1 MRSSLFVLLFSCLSI
16 GNVATNAA
24 AIEPTDVADDVL
36 GVAEIDRGI
45 CTLVGGDDGEFIG
58 QLATELAWGEGLT
71 VHVWNPSDNVASQAR
86 QIAVDEGIHGTRVI
100 AEHGRLDRLPYAE
113 NTVDVLVAVADD
125 TTEELSVSE
134 VLRVLRPD
142 GRAVLGT
149 ERTPAALAEWLEQHG
164 VRGAELHE
172 SAEASYATIVKPRPA
187 GEGDWSHIE
196 HGPDNNP
203 VANDSLIKAPYM
215 TKWLG
220 TPYYIAMPAVT
231 VSAGGRIFLATGHIA
246 HHEREE
252 PWLNTLIAR
261 NGYNGTVLWQRKL
274 PDNYLVHRSAFIATA
289 DHLYMIDPDG
299 SGCLV
304 VDAHSG
310 EERGRIEVPGRRGQ
324 WKWMAISDGVLL
336 ALIGGDKD
344 PPQTT
349 IVRSKRSHW
358 SWGDLSK
365 GYYPDRIPWGFGQ
378 KIVAIDLETREPV
391 WQHRE
396 KTDIDSR
403 GMVVGGG
410 RVFYYCPDAQ
420 LGCLELASGEQV
432 WTNPD
437 EEVRKLI
444 EEKGRGL
451 SSTPGFRTM
460 TFSLFTPDVLIYQ
473 GQTRQNVVA
482 VSTKYG
488 TMLWNRQKTTNNPNA
503 ISVDDNL
510 ILGIG
515 EQGSSLLVDPESGE
529 TLGDLGFAKRSCAR
543 LTATS
548 DSLFCRGMPEGLTR
562 FDLNTKQVNFNG
574 AVRPSCN
581 DGVVAA
587 NGLLYMGPW
596 ACDCNLTLMGRVVMC
611 SAGDFDFQRQG
622 NSEPESLADDERVE
636 EIASDDADWSTYRG
650 NTARSAGTS
659 VAIPTDAGRLWTFT
673 PRTAVAPTA
682 ATTAGGLIFTAGDDG
697 AVRAIDA
704 DTGHL
709 RWEYH
714 TAGAVRQSPTIA
726 EDRAYFG
733 SGDGYVYCLEAASG
747 RALWRY
753 RVAPIE
759 RRIPVYGSLSS
770 TWPVHSG
777 VLVEDGVAYAA
788 AGIIDYDGT
797 YVVALD
803 ALSGELLWTND
814 ETGHLDPL
822 LRKGVSA
829 QGFLT
834 TAGGRL
840 WLAGGNVV
848 SPASYDLDTGE
859 YRGNRPDDGSPR
871 TNRGEEIGVFADEHI
886 IQGGR
891 LRFSAAKN
899 VVNPGYFSAHTIDGE
914 NAGSELRIQEGKIP
928 PAWNDEHFVVVPGP
942 GSIPMWLEADRLAAS
957 LDAGS
962 VEKAR
967 RRGQLE
973 PLAMAS
979 SLKDADTVAV
989 ALASNAVV
997 AVSQQHVVGNL
1008 QGKWVVSAFDLGGG
1022 EVVWQQ
1028 ALPGAPIPGGVSIDR
1043 DGRVVVVLD
1052 DGRIVCLGSGEML
1065 ATSLGRMVEA
1075 VDSGELALD
1084 AVLPQV
1090 QAALGEANS
1099 PEMIELSLA
1108 MLKRLGVD
1116 IVAEA
1121 RSRGSI
1127 AHWKLLSPLPWDV
1140 DYPIDAR
1147 LAGEPDVDP
1156 STTVTVG
1163 NRTLRWRPFRSIDRN
1178 GKVDL
1183 VSLHGSK
1190 SDLSAYAY
1198 AEFDVAEAQDVVL
1211 RLGSNDGFICWFNG
1225 KEVGRYDGGRGYV
1238 PDQDKIP
1245 VTTKAG
1251 LNRVL
1256 VKVTQMGGSWAYG
1269 VRVTDADGTGVE
1281 FEQ

>member
-1 MRSSLFVLLFSCLSI
+1 MRGSLLALWFNCSLWLWALPQ
-16 GNVATNAA
+16 AT
-24 AIEPTDVADDVL
+24 AIEPADAADEIMQI
-36 GVAEIDRGI
+36 AAIDRGI
-45 CTLVGGDDGEFIG
+45 CTLVGGDDGAFVG
-58 QLATELAWGEGLT
+58 RLATELAWGEGLI
-71 VHVWNPSDNVASQAR
+71 VHVWNPSFDVAHEAR
-86 QIAVDEGIHGTRVI
+86 QIAIDEDMHGTRVI
-100 AEHGRLDRLPYAE
+100 VEHGRLERLPYAD

-125 TTEELSVSE
+125 TTAQLAIDE

-142 GRAVLGT
+142 GRAVFGT
-149 ERTPAALAEWLEQHG
+149 EQSAEALQDWLEQRG

-172 SAEASYATIVKPRPA
+172 TANAHYATTSKPRPA

-203 VANDSLIKAPYM
+203 VADDALIKAPYM

-220 TPYYIAMPAVT
+220 TPYYIAMPAIT
-231 VSAGGRIFLATGHIA
+231 VSADGRIFLATGHIA

-289 DHLYMIDPDG
+289 DILYMIEPDG
-299 SGCLV
+299 SGCLA
-304 VDAHSG
+304 VDARTG
-310 EERGRIEVPGRRGQ
+310 EERGRIEAPGRRGQ
-324 WKWMAISDGVLL
+324 WKWMAIQDGVLL
-336 ALIGGDKD
+336 ALIGGEKD
-344 PPQTT
+344 PAETT
-349 IVRSKRSHW
+349 IVRSDRTHW
-358 SWGDLSK
+358 SWGDLSP

-378 KIVAIDLETREPV
+378 KIVAIDLASRKAI

-403 GMVVGGG
+403 GMVTGGG
-410 RVFYYCPDAQ
+410 RVFYYCADAM
-420 LGCLELASGEQV
+420 LGCLDLATGEPV

-460 TFSLFTPDVLIYQ
+460 TFSLYTPDVLVYQ

-503 ISVDDNL
+503 ISVDNNL

-515 EQGSSLLVDPESGE
+515 EQGSSLLIDPESGE

-562 FDLNTKQVNFNG
+562 FDLNTKQVAFNG

-596 ACDCNLTLMGRVVMC
+596 ACDCNLSLMGRVVMC
-611 SAGDFDFQRQG
+611 SAGDFDFKRQG
-622 NSEPESLADDERVE
+622 ASEPESLSAANGVTPLTT
-636 EIASDDADWSTYRG
+636 DDADWSTYRG
-650 NTARSAGTS
+650 NTARSASTPVDVPRDVGK
-659 VAIPTDAGRLWTFT
+659 LWTFA
-673 PRTAVAPTA
+673 PRSKVGLTA
-682 ATTAGGLIFTAGDDG
+682 ATTAGENIFVAGDDG

-704 DTGHL
+704 TTGRL
-709 RWEYH
+709 KWEYY
-714 TAGAVRQSPTIA
+714 TAGPVHQSPTIA
-726 EDRAYFG
+726 DGRAYFG
-733 SGDGYVYCLEAASG
+733 SGDGYVYCLEAVTG
-747 RALWRY
+747 RAIWRY
-753 RVAPIE
+753 RVAPME

-777 VLVEDGVAYAA
+777 VLVEDGVAFAA

-797 YVVALD
+797 YVCALD
-803 ALSGELLWTND
+803 AETGERVWENG

-834 TAGGRL
+834 TAAGRL
-840 WLAGGNVV
+840 WMAGGNVI
-848 SPASYDLDTGE
+848 SPASYDLRTGE
-859 YRGNRPDDGSPR
+859 YRGRKPDDGSPR
-871 TNRGEEIGVFADEHI
+871 TNRGEEIGTFAGDHI
-886 IQGGR
+886 IIGGR
-891 LRFSAAKN
+891 LRFSATKN
-899 VVNPGYFSAHTIDGE
+899 VVNPGYFSAHAIDGE
-914 NAGSELRIQEGKIP
+914 GADSELRIQEGKIP
-928 PAWNDEHFVVVPGP
+928 PAWNDDHVVVVPGL
-942 GSIPMWLEADRLAAS
+942 GSIPMWLDVDRLADS

-962 VEKAR
+962 VDKAR
-967 RRGQLE
+967 RRGQLDPQATAE
-973 PLAMAS
+973 

-989 ALASNAVV
+989 ALAADAVL
-997 AVSQQHVVGNL
+997 AVSQKNVARNG
-1008 QGKWVVSAFDLGGG
+1008 QGQWVASAFDLANGD
-1022 EVVWQQ
+1022 VIWQQ
-1028 ALPGAPIPGGVSIDR
+1028 KLPSAAIPGGLSVDR
-1043 DGRVVVVLD
+1043 EGRVVVVLEE
-1052 DGRIVCLGSGEML
+1052 GRVICLGSGELL
-1065 ATSLGRMVEA
+1065 AASLEQMVDTVEN
-1075 VDSGELALD
+1075 GETDRA
-1084 AVLPQV
+1084 AVLPQI
-1090 QAALGEANS
+1090 QAALAEANT

-1121 RSRGSI
+1121 KMRGSI
-1127 AHWKLLSPLPWDV
+1127 AHWRLLSPLPWNDEH
-1140 DYPIDAR
+1140 PIDAP

-1156 STTVTVG
+1156 SATVTFG
-1163 NRTLRWRPFRSIDRN
+1163 DRRLSWRPVRSIDRD

-1183 VSLHGSK
+1183 VSLYGSK
-1190 SDLSAYAY
+1190 PDMAAYAY
-1198 AEFDVAEAQDVVL
+1198 AEFTLPLAQDVVL
-1211 RLGSNDGFICWFNG
+1211 RLGSNDGFICWLNG
-1225 KEVGRYDGGRGYV
+1225 EEVARYDGGRGYV
-1238 PDQDKIP
+1238 PDQDEIP
-1245 VTTKAG
+1245 VKATAG
-1251 LNRVL
+1251 VNSVL
-1256 VKVTQMGGSWAYG
+1256 LKITQMGGSWAYG
-1269 VRVTDADGTGVE
+1269 VRVTDMDGVGVE